1 MTSILI
7 TGAASGIGAATARRI
22 AGPETQLMLH
32 SRSNESGLADVA
44 AEVEKAGGTAKLIL
58 GDLTKSKFAESLVDE
73 TVERLGGLDQIVS
86 NAGFADRRLF
96 GDMEAD
102 ALVSAERGMPEAF
115 FRIVT
120 AAMPHL
126 ITSTSGRVV
135 AVSSFVAHVFDIE
148 GLFPATAA
156 AKASLE
162 ALAKS
167 LAVQLAADGVTVN
180 CVAPG
185 YTQKDASGHSA
196 LPSDAWK
203 KAVAKVPMGR
213 IGTPDDTAALI
224 EFLLTEDAGFITG
237 QTIHVDGGLTL
248 A

>member
-1 MTSILI
+1 MK
-7 TGAASGIGAATARRI
+7 
-22 AGPETQLMLH
+22 PW
-32 SRSNESGLADVA
+32 NVLADWIRSSAMQVL
-44 AEVEKAGGTAKLIL
+44 LIGDCL
-58 GDLTKSKFAESLVDE
+58 GIWK
-73 TVERLGGLDQIVS
+73 
-86 NAGFADRRLF
+86 
-96 GDMEAD
+96 AD

-167 LAVQLAADGVTVN
+167 LAVQLAADGCN
-180 CVAPG
+180 G
-185 YTQKDASGHSA
+185 
-196 LPSDAWK
+196 
-203 KAVAKVPMGR
+203 
-213 IGTPDDTAALI
+213 
-224 EFLLTEDAGFITG
+224 
-237 QTIHVDGGLTL
+237 
-248 A
+248 